1 MIEIVCYMGGTCGD
15 LITALIDRQH
25 VKFNRITRAVI
36 HHSDRTKLKKPNLF
50 ANDLEKDQYVQDMGL
65 IYRSVPSH
73 DIEYHIHRQHCFIGI
88 TVSNFDVAM
97 WAAKRFKKVHRPHV
111 WDEMQRACGAESVND
126 YAQMMIDYS
135 GLIKKSTDRLIT
147 LESIRQGQAVDDL
160 EKLSGHSVDSGTRN
174 LYNNWLTLQ
183 NGLWM
188 I

>member
-1 MIEIVCYMGGTCGD
+1 
-15 LITALIDRQH
+15 
-25 VKFNRITRAVI
+25 
-36 HHSDRTKLKKPNLF
+36 
-50 ANDLEKDQYVQDMGL
+50 
-65 IYRSVPSH
+65 
-73 DIEYHIHRQHCFIGI
+73 
-88 TVSNFDVAM
+88 M